1 MFKFLRNIF
10 SKEAEASW
18 VHCGTY
24 LDTNHYYAA
33 DDCHCVNCVP
43 DRPAYYLVKVF
54 KKHTRDNKWQMK
66 ETIFALSLEEYQG
79 YSKKIPNTLMPPPIS

>member
-33 DDCHCVNCVP
+33 DDCYCVNCLP
-43 DRPAYYLVKVF
+43 DSPAYSLVKVF

-66 ETIFALSLEEYQG
+66 EKRSNESNSPIACETIFERNRL
-79 YSKKIPNTLMPPPIS
+79 